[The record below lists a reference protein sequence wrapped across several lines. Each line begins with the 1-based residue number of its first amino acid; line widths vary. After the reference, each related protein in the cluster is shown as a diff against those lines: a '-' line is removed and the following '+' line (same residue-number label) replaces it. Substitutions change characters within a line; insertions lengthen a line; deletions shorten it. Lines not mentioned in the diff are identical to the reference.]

1 LTKALVLLAALASIF
16 LAALTMSFQVNAEKL
31 RTELVSARAMADAHE
46 QNAATVAAEHTAIE
60 ERLRRDYDRVQNEL
74 TSLKND
80 LRTVQ
85 STAEQ
90 LRGEKLAAEQE
101 AEQFKNRIGQY
112 AGMGET
118 HSQIISALE
127 QEITRLR
134 QGELAW
140 RQNEISLADRI
151 ADLESQL
158 EVVNQANRALE
169 EQLVQARRIAEG
181 GAAGEAPG
189 GIVVPAMGRVLSI
202 EQYRATGATLAR
214 INLGTNDGVFEDQTI
229 YVTRPGGGDRSS
241 FVGHL
246 RIIRT
251 HLQWAVGRFDD
262 LGTGA
267 QVAANDVVL
276 TSFRR

>member
-1 LTKALVLLAALASIF
+1 
-16 LAALTMSFQVNAEKL
+16 
-31 RTELVSARAMADAHE
+31 
-46 QNAATVAAEHTAIE
+46 
-60 ERLRRDYDRVQNEL
+60 
-74 TSLKND
+74 
-80 LRTVQ
+80 
-85 STAEQ
+85 
-90 LRGEKLAAEQE
+90 
-101 AEQFKNRIGQY
+101 
-112 AGMGET
+112 
-118 HSQIISALE
+118 
-127 QEITRLR
+127 
-134 QGELAW
+134 
-140 RQNEISLADRI
+140 
-151 ADLESQL
+151 
-158 EVVNQANRALE
+158 ANRALE